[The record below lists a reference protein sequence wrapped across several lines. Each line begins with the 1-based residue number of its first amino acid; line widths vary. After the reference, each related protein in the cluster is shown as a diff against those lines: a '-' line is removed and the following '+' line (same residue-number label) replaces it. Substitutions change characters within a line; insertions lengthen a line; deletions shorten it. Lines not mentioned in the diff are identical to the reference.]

1 MKIETQ
7 IELWVVYKMTL
18 LGRLLGPNAVCEQG
32 EWDKME
38 RDRPGYHTLIRE
50 GITSESEAEHL
61 ARESPGGT
69 TQAVRLKE
77 RMSAPRTS
85 LNLRL

>member
-1 MKIETQ
+1 MKNMETP

-18 LGRLLGPNAVCEQG
+18 WGKFSGPNSVCEQD

-38 RDRPGYHTLIRE
+38 RERPGYHTLIRE
-50 GITSESEAEHL
+50 GITSEPEAEQL

-77 RMSAPRTS
+77 RLPVRKH
-85 LNLRL
+85 L

>member
-1 MKIETQ
+1 MNMETQ

-18 LGRLLGPNAVCEQG
+18 WGKLPGPNAVCQQD

-38 RDRPGYHTLIRE
+38 RERPGYHTLIRE
-50 GITSESEAEHL
+50 RITSEPEAEVV

-69 TQAVRLKE
+69 TKAVRLKE
-77 RMSAPRTS
+77 RLLARTHH
-85 LNLRL
+85 